1 MREKEGSKW
10 YFARFTVQ
18 KYMDWFIVFVQRLQF
33 SGQIIHLLFY
43 LWEASFCWLLKVV
56 FCWTE
61 AKRAITQSTKYA
73 KGSPYYLCSLIE
85 ENWKIEWFCGTSFWM
100 EHNWFKSFMKLVL
113 IGIVWLKS
121 REKRLCRHFRILGT

>member
-43 LWEASFCWLLKVV
+43 LWEASFCWLLKVFFV
-56 FCWTE
+56 E
-61 AKRAITQSTKYA
+61 LKLKEPLHKSTKHV

-85 ENWKIEWFCGTSFWM
+85 KDWKIKWFCGISFWM

-113 IGIVWLKS
+113 IGIVRLRS
-121 REKRLCRHFRILGT
+121 RAGILIFEICN

>member
-43 LWEASFCWLLKVV
+43 LWEASFCWLLKVF

-61 AKRAITQSTKYA
+61 AKRAITQRTKYV

-85 ENWKIEWFCGTSFWM
+85 ENWKIKWFCGISFWM

-113 IGIVWLKS
+113 IGINSKFKIPWK
-121 REKRLCRHFRILGT
+121 KTAQAFWDM